1 LENEVNWIDMAYTV
15 AQNTSFLTTASVV
28 QKLVSFA
35 YFTLVARL
43 IGVGNTGSYFFAIT
57 FTTIF
62 TVVADF
68 GFGPVLTREASKYP
82 DQAEKYFNTTL
93 WTKIVFG
100 LVTYVLV
107 VLSAKALG
115 YSEEVRSL
123 INLSGVTMFFDNLQG
138 AFFSVFR
145 SRKNL
150 IFESVAVVFSQV
162 LTLVVGTVALLL
174 KLPLIWLIAAYTIPS
189 AIIVAYAGISLYR
202 AYGIR
207 PRVQLDRPVFK
218 MFVAMAAPFALAG
231 ILGRLYSYSD
241 TLIMSKMLTPQDLGW
256 WSVPYKITFA
266 FQFIPVALSASV
278 YPAMSSLVVSQPEKV
293 GELFAKAWKYLFV
306 IVFPLSF
313 GLMAVAHPVIVRL
326 YGEQFLPSIPVLRI
340 LLVSLIF
347 SYLSIITG
355 ALLNATGRQS
365 IQTVLVG
372 IALVCNV
379 LLNIILIPK
388 YGIVGAA
395 MAALIGNIVLWT
407 LGFYFARRSA
417 VFGSLRLLKNGTHI
431 FVLSLL
437 MAVAVY
443 MLTLKVSFLITI
455 PFGVVLYGALLF
467 FTGVVDMLTVRSL
480 LLKVSF
486 RKTL

>member
-1 LENEVNWIDMAYTV
+1 
-15 AQNTSFLTTASVV
+15 
-28 QKLVSFA
+28 
-35 YFTLVARL
+35 
-43 IGVGNTGSYFFAIT
+43 
-57 FTTIF
+57 
-62 TVVADF
+62 
-68 GFGPVLTREASKYP
+68 
-82 DQAEKYFNTTL
+82 
-93 WTKIVFG
+93 
-100 LVTYVLV
+100 
-107 VLSAKALG
+107 
-115 YSEEVRSL
+115 
-123 INLSGVTMFFDNLQG
+123 
-138 AFFSVFR
+138 
-145 SRKNL
+145 
-150 IFESVAVVFSQV
+150 
-162 LTLVVGTVALLL
+162 
-174 KLPLIWLIAAYTIPS
+174 
-189 AIIVAYAGISLYR
+189 
-202 AYGIR
+202 
-207 PRVQLDRPVFK
+207 
-218 MFVAMAAPFALAG
+218 
-231 ILGRLYSYSD
+231 
-241 TLIMSKMLTPQDLGW
+241 
-256 WSVPYKITFA
+256 
-266 FQFIPVALSASV
+266 
-278 YPAMSSLVVSQPEKV
+278 
-293 GELFAKAWKYLFV
+293 
-306 IVFPLSF
+306 
-313 GLMAVAHPVIVRL
+313 MAVAHPVIVRL

-365 IQTVLVG
+365 TQTVLVG

-395 MAALIGNIVLWT
+395 MAALIGNIVLWA

-417 VFGSLRLLKNGTHI
+417 VFGSLSLLKNGTHI